1 LGHEGGL
8 IGGKQIMELCG
19 IELREVVGRFL
30 DCARLAENTGEALP
44 ILCFACASI
53 GHARCDVA

>member
-30 DCARLAENTGEALP
+30 DCPDLLRTLGKRFP
-44 ILCFACASI
+44 SCASLAPAS
-53 GHARCDVA
+53 GMHAAM